1 MKMLFFPSRAM
12 TPTAAEP
19 IRPEVVAGP
28 AEVSRPRP
36 WRQVAAGLA
45 VATVLEIVL
54 WGILSAVNRRSLAYL
69 VDQNEIT
76 AGVFALACGITG
88 AIVLWR
94 RPRHLLGWLF
104 VVVAQ
109 LAGLADL
116 LAEYAARRPTL
127 PLATPALFIGEYI
140 WLPGLAISA
149 ALFTPLFPD
158 GQPASPRWRPL
169 IWAGGAC
176 VALVSLPLIFLNS
189 PDLAPRR
196 NPIAAPVPV
205 QHVLWG
211 VVIGGL
217 LGALACGIVGA
228 VLLAVRMV
236 RARGH
241 ERRRLGWFFA
251 AFAVVGVA
259 RALPVNPVVPAVA
272 VGFLPVALGIAMLR
286 HRLFDGDRLLNRTLV
301 YTVLTIAVAG
311 VFGLTVGL
319 ASGALGGDGTGAV
332 LAAVVIALGLAPARN
347 LVQRGVDRFLYG
359 QSRDP
364 YAALTGLGRQLSA
377 TIAADEVLPAV
388 VSTVR
393 GALRLPYVAV
403 TLAGDTQPS
412 AADGEPAAATVELP
426 LRHAGAEVGRLT
438 VGLRDGQRFLDPG
451 DERLLQGFAQ
461 QAGVAADGVRLNHDL
476 RRSRDELAVARDEE
490 RHRIRRDLHDGLGPT
505 LAGVALGLGAARR
518 SVAAN
523 APETADLLGSMET
536 EVKGSLADVKRLVAD
551 LRPTTLEQLGLAEA
565 LQRYAETVTQRSE
578 GALKVRIEL
587 PDVLPPLPSAVE
599 VAAYRIVLEAVT
611 NVARHAGASRCT
623 VAVTVTDG
631 SLCLAV
637 TDNGCGLPPAGQP
650 PGHRPQGLGLRS
662 MAERATEL
670 GGQCTVGAARDRG
683 TRVAAAIPLGPAR

>member
-1 MKMLFFPSRAM
+1 M
-12 TPTAAEP
+12 
-19 IRPEVVAGP
+19 
-28 AEVSRPRP
+28 
-36 WRQVAAGLA
+36 
-45 VATVLEIVL
+45 
-54 WGILSAVNRRSLAYL
+54 
-69 VDQNEIT
+69 
-76 AGVFALACGITG
+76 
-88 AIVLWR
+88 
-94 RPRHLLGWLF
+94 
-104 VVVAQ
+104 
-109 LAGLADL
+109 
-116 LAEYAARRPTL
+116 
-127 PLATPALFIGEYI
+127 
-140 WLPGLAISA
+140 
-149 ALFTPLFPD
+149 
-158 GQPASPRWRPL
+158 
-169 IWAGGAC
+169 
-176 VALVSLPLIFLNS
+176 ALVSLPLVFLNS

-251 AFAVVGVA
+251 AFAVVGAA

-426 LRHAGAEVGRLT
+426 LRHAGVEVGRLT

-518 SVAAN
+518 SVAAS

-565 LQRYAETVTQRSE
+565 LRGYAETVTQRSE
-578 GALKVRIEL
+578 GALTVRIEL
-587 PDVLPPLPSAVE
+587 PDVLPLLPSAVE

-611 NVARHAGASRCT
+611 NVARHAGASQCT

-637 TDNGCGLPPAGQP
+637 TDNGCGLPPAG
-650 PGHRPQGLGLRS
+650 
-662 MAERATEL
+662 
-670 GGQCTVGAARDRG
+670 
-683 TRVAAAIPLGPAR
+683 